1 MNIFQQVLETLLCL
15 CVFLVPLNRNLL
27 FPIIMIRNN
36 IIQRI
41 ILLLILFLV
50 YPLSL
55 LAKTINP
62 LEYGLRQAKTGEE
75 RFKVLYQTHSIAK
88 KNKWNVS
95 YKGIGELKIDIPSN
109 AKSIP
114 LGNVTDFSNVVLL
127 VTNTNKDNFFLF
139 ELSQDLHPV
148 LVTKSLF
155 DTFDFSRIKEL
166 NHGFKILVVED
177 QNPWV
182 ENREGY
188 NYGAIRKDILLL
200 ENGNAL
206 NKTIA
211 PYNTDT
217 SKPSCKYIE
226 VTTEQ
231 KSISNITLKR
241 SKESTAKTF
250 LVKVMNMNNVLLQDI
265 NIITPTP
272 VVMIA
277 DNAINIINCTN
288 IYFKHVTINQTYSTS
303 DKSGYG
309 ISMNNV
315 WNSWFD
321 KIECDAAWGL
331 FGNNNINTAHVN
343 NSKIN
348 RFDTHC
354 YGKDFC
360 LSNCEITQIGLPQ
373 SSFMGKLEFSKC
385 TFRSAY
391 ICSARTDY
399 NAFSSFNI
407 SIRDCIINLDSHHR
421 SLINVGNV
429 NNKVNKRKEL
439 RLKSVPSLFIKNT
452 RVVLTEDIP
461 NWSLVHVGSRSG
473 EQPFDYIGDIIIDG
487 LNVIGSHANLM
498 IFDCPIQSRHHVNID
513 LKGVDLIGNDNLF
526 RVSAKEKFVY
536 TPTIVFNINKDG
548 SDVYYLKDSKLNYN
562 PLEFPHYNLHLS
574 NCILGR
580 IRYYNINNGDVS
592 SRRKY
597 TNCIFYLNDIDTN
610 NYTLDDNAD
619 YIGCSFLPIKKNKKV
634 VPYSMKKTSEMT
646 FEKCSSDVNDLF
658 GPKLPKSKDILK
670 SHKYKFS
677 K

>member
-1 MNIFQQVLETLLCL
+1 
-15 CVFLVPLNRNLL
+15 
-27 FPIIMIRNN
+27 MIRYNL
-36 IIQRI
+36 IQRI
-41 ILLLILFLV
+41 AICLYILFV
-50 YPLSL
+50 FPLCLFS
-55 LAKTINP
+55 KTINP
-62 LEYGLRQAKTGEE
+62 LDYGLRQAQTGEE
-75 RFKVLYQTHSIAK
+75 RFKVLYQTHLIAK

-95 YKGIGELKIDIPSN
+95 YKGIGELNIDIPST

-139 ELSQDLHPV
+139 ELSQELHPV
-148 LVTKSLF
+148 SVTKSFF
-155 DTFDFSRIKEL
+155 DTNDFSRIKEL
-166 NHGFKILVVED
+166 NQGFKILVVED

-200 ENGNAL
+200 DNGKAL

-217 SKPSCKYIE
+217 SKPSCKYVE
-226 VTTEQ
+226 VTKKQ
-231 KSISNITLKR
+231 KSIRNITLKR

-265 NIITPTP
+265 NIITSTP

-288 IYFKHVTINQTYSTS
+288 IYFKQVTINQTYSTS

-315 WNSWFD
+315 WNSYFD

-331 FGNNNINTAHVN
+331 FGNNNINTAHVS

-385 TFRSAY
+385 TFRSAF
-391 ICSARTDY
+391 ICTARTDY
-399 NAFSSFNI
+399 NAFSSFII
-407 SIRDCIINLDSHHR
+407 SIKDCIINLDSHHR
-421 SLINVGNV
+421 SLINLGNV
-429 NNKVNKRKEL
+429 SNKVNKRKEL
-439 RLKSVPSLFIKNT
+439 RLKSVPSLYITNT
-452 RVVLTEDIP
+452 KVVLTEDIP
-461 NWSLVHVGSRSG
+461 NWSLVHVGARSG
-473 EQPFDYIGDIIIDG
+473 YQPFDYIGDIKIDG
-487 LNVIGSHANLM
+487 LNVIGNHANLM
-498 IFDCPIQSRHHVNID
+498 IFDRPIQCRHSVNIN
-513 LKGVDLIGNDNLF
+513 LKGIDLIGNDYFF
-526 RVSAKEKFVY
+526 RVSAKDKFVY
-536 TPTIVFNINKDG
+536 TPSIVFNINKDG
-548 SDVYYLKDSKLNYN
+548 SDIYYLKDSKLNYS

-574 NCILGR
+574 NCFLGR
-580 IRYYNINNGDVS
+580 IRYYNIKNGEVT

-597 TNCIFYLNDIDTN
+597 EKCVIYLNDIDTE

-619 YIGCSFLPIKKNKKV
+619 YNGCIFKPVNKNKKLIQH
-634 VPYSMKKTSEMT
+634 SMKKNTSQMT
-646 FEKCSSDVNDLF
+646 FTDCSTDVKDLF
-658 GPKLPKSKDILK
+658 GSNVTKTHNSILK
-670 SHKYKFS
+670 SYKYLFK
-677 K
+677 